1 MKAGMLIGKYI
12 EIVES
17 LYIKPKNNVIVGS
30 FIEKNDYDI
39 EQRYNR
45 RYQNFFQDAEKRG
58 SGETEKIQENVLVD
72 IIEID

>member
-1 MKAGMLIGKYI
+1 MLIGKYI

-45 RYQNFFQDAEKRG
+45 RQQNFFQDAEKQG
-58 SGETEKIQENVLVD
+58 NGEIEKIQENVPVD

>member
-1 MKAGMLIGKYI
+1 MKADMLIGKYI

-17 LYIKPKNNVIVGS
+17 LYIEPKNGVIVGS

-45 RYQNFFQDAEKRG
+45 R
-58 SGETEKIQENVLVD
+58 
-72 IIEID
+72 

>member
-1 MKAGMLIGKYI
+1 MLIGKYI

-45 RYQNFFQDAEKRG
+45 RQQNFFQDAEKRG
-58 SGETEKIQENVLVD
+58 NGEIEKIQENVPVD

>member
-1 MKAGMLIGKYI
+1 MLIGKYI

-17 LYIKPKNNVIVGS
+17 LYIEPKNGVIVGS

-45 RYQNFFQDAEKRG
+45 RQQNFFQDAEKRG
-58 SGETEKIQENVLVD
+58 NGEIEKIQENVPVD

>member
-45 RYQNFFQDAEKRG
+45 R
-58 SGETEKIQENVLVD
+58 
-72 IIEID
+72 

>member
-1 MKAGMLIGKYI
+1 MLIGKYI

-17 LYIKPKNNVIVGS
+17 LYSEPKNGVIVGS

-45 RYQNFFQDAEKRG
+45 RQQNFFQDAEKRG
-58 SGETEKIQENVLVD
+58 NGEIEKIQENVPVD